1 MQLCCNSG
9 WGPILCQLSK
19 AGFQGLRYHA
29 IFAAAHF
36 AAPGLLVMSAIISLN
51 AQDLMKLEPS
61 LLNCMRALQVPCDL
75 LFGTRTNR
83 LSVTV

>member
-1 MQLCCNSG
+1 MRPNQFPHNDST
-9 WGPILCQLSK
+9 WIILL
-19 AGFQGLRYHA
+19 LYIIIH
-29 IFAAAHF
+29 IAAHF

-51 AQDLMKLEPS
+51 AQNLMKSEPS

>member
-1 MQLCCNSG
+1 M
-9 WGPILCQLSK
+9 LCQLSK

-29 IFAAAHF
+29 IFAAARF

-51 AQDLMKLEPS
+51 ARTLMKLESS
-61 LLNCMRALQVPCDL
+61 LLNCMRALQVPCGL
-75 LFGTRTNR
+75 LFGTRTSR